1 MKIIGMKR
9 KLRSFLT
16 FKPILLGLSV
26 LVFLTAC
33 SDSSGGKSYP
43 TLGTP
48 SKQYTYEEILWP
60 EQPGN
65 LVYQAAGFVLDYSNA
80 EFGYLSIKA
89 PVLEVGMKAQVIKGE
104 DVYTYSLVSERYVIV
119 PLQSGD
125 GEYQV
130 KLLKQKD
137 GNTYAVSG
145 SVRIDVVL
153 VDDFTTYLYPNQI
166 VDYNKET
173 LALMKSFELTET
185 AETDLERVFAIY
197 TYITDNIDYDY
208 DKAIEAQTR
217 FILPIIDETYLE
229 EKGICFDYASLMTAM
244 LRVQHIPTRVVT
256 GMVKEGYHAWVE
268 VYVEDVGWIN
278 PNIYFEEDWERIDP
292 TFDAID
298 TKTTGYDI
306 EDVY

>member
-1 MKIIGMKR
+1 MKHT
-9 KLRSFLT
+9 LHSFSHH
-16 FKPILLGLSV
+16 KSSILGLVV
-26 LVFLTAC
+26 LLFLVGC
-33 SDSSGGKSYP
+33 SSSGAKSYP

-48 SKQYTYEEILWP
+48 SKQYTFEEILWP
-60 EQPGN
+60 TQPGN
-65 LVYQAAGFVLDYSNA
+65 LVYQAAGFTLDYSNA
-80 EFGYLSIKA
+80 EFGYLSLKA
-89 PVLEVGMKAQVIKGE
+89 PDLEVGMKAQVIKGE
-104 DVYTYSLVSERYVIV
+104 DVYTYSLQAGQYVIV

-125 GEYQV
+125 GSYQI
-130 KLLKQKD
+130 KLLKQKE
-137 GNTYAVSG
+137 GSTYAVSG
-145 SVRIDVVL
+145 SVSIDVAL

-173 LALMKSFELTET
+173 QAIMKSFDLTVS
-185 AETDLERVFAIY
+185 AETDLERVHAVY

-208 DKAIEAQTR
+208 DKAKEAQTR

-256 GMVKEGYHAWVE
+256 GMVEEGYHAWVE
-268 VYVEDVGWIN
+268 VYVEDIGWIN

-298 TKTTGYDI
+298 AKTTGYDI

>member
-1 MKIIGMKR
+1 MKR
-9 KLRSFLT
+9 KLRSLLT
-16 FKPILLGLSV
+16 FKAVLLGLSV

-33 SDSSGGKSYP
+33 TDNSEGKSYP

-48 SKQYTYEEILWP
+48 SKQYTVEEILWP

-89 PVLEVGMKAQVIKGE
+89 PELELGMKAQVIKG
-104 DVYTYSLVSERYVIV
+104 DNTYTYSLVSEQYVIV

-145 SVRIDVVL
+145 SVRLDVVL
-153 VDDFTTYLYPNQI
+153 KDDFTTFLYPNQI

-173 LALMKSFELTET
+173 KAIMKSFELTET
-185 AETDLERVFAIY
+185 VETDLERVYAIY
-197 TYITDNIDYDY
+197 TYITKNIDYDY
-208 DKAIEAQTR
+208 DKAKEAQTR

-268 VYVEDVGWIN
+268 VYVKDVGWIN

-292 TFDAID
+292 TFDAIGA
-298 TKTTGYDI
+298 KTTGYDI